1 MRRRGTL
8 LFPRADGEMR
18 TEADKARQAHP
29 DRAQPRWD
37 RRELPAHLPAL
48 QSARALRTRRSTL
61 TASAVT
67 ARAAGCSYGPRRC
80 LVVSACM
87 TRGTNERDVGS
98 SRPRRSL
105 RSRAD
110 PPPQRPEDH
119 VRDVRPPR
127 ARLPARRRSIACEAR
142 EICCIR
148 GNQALLES
156 CPRGAFSGFGA
167 SCSTKDHVGS
177 DSSQSQVFAPFT
189 EDFADRLRTL
199 LSVMEVAERLAV
211 STKTVYALCA
221 SGTLRHFRVLNAIRV
236 APADLEA
243 YLLAART

>member
-1 MRRRGTL
+1 MDRWPSPAARRIAGCRTTTTLPRALARRRCRSRPRWCRISKMLSMRRRGTL

-119 VRDVRPPR
+119 LRDLRPPR

-156 CPRGAFSGFGA
+156 CPRGAFSG
-167 SCSTKDHVGS
+167 
-177 DSSQSQVFAPFT
+177 
-189 EDFADRLRTL
+189 
-199 LSVMEVAERLAV
+199 
-211 STKTVYALCA
+211 
-221 SGTLRHFRVLNAIRV
+221 
-236 APADLEA
+236 
-243 YLLAART
+243 

>member
-1 MRRRGTL
+1 MAPRGRVDL
-8 LFPRADGEMR
+8 YAV
-18 TEADKARQAHP
+18 ARILRHSDP
-29 DRAQPRWD
+29 KITF
-37 RRELPAHLPAL
+37 ETYAHLVPGYLHGA
-48 QSARALRTRRSTL
+48 
-61 TASAVT
+61 
-67 ARAAGCSYGPRRC
+67 
-80 LVVSACM
+80 
-87 TRGTNERDVGS
+87 D
-98 SRPRRSL
+98 RSL
-105 RSRAD
+105 A
-110 PPPQRPEDH
+110 
-119 VRDVRPPR
+119 
-127 ARLPARRRSIACEAR
+127 EAR

-199 LSVMEVAERLAV
+199 LSVMDVAERLAV
-211 STKTVYALCA
+211 STKTVYALGA